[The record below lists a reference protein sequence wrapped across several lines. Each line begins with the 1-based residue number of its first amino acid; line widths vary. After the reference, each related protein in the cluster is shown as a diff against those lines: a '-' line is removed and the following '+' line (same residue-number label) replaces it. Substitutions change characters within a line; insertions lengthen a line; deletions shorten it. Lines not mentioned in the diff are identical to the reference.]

1 MSKQCSSWRQ
11 MRMKIFREY
20 SQRTGHELEHA
31 ALNYAKQVHSHEAI
45 ARQLET
51 KLEELTTRK
60 RIKNKER

>member
-1 MSKQCSSWRQ
+1 

-31 ALNYAKQVHSHEAI
+31 APNYAKQVHGHEAI

-60 RIKNKER
+60 QIKNKER